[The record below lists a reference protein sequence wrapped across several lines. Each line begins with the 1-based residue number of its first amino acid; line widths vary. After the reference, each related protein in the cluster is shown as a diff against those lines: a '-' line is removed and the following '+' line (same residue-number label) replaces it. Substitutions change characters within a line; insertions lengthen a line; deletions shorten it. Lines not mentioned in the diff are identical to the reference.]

1 MKIKEQY
8 KIRNIIRSIIMEE
21 SALPPLNKELVQLT
35 SEYKS
40 KVNNFTK
47 YFKLYMSK
55 FGDLY
60 SAANTIEKIKLTTT
74 EGKIILKF
82 LDSFH
87 EVVHSH
93 HKIDSYIAQNFSSIK
108 DTYAQIYK
116 NSMQLK
122 LYLLGYYAIILDQIF
137 NLLDTT
143 DNSTKTI
150 FTKKLNT
157 FLIHLRMLKVPE
169 QGYIY
174 NTKNYNDLKK
184 IGKVYMKS
192 NYMGKLFTSLKNSI
206 TLYIKIGQRK

>member
-8 KIRNIIRSIIMEE
+8 KIRNIIRDIIMEE
-21 SALPPLNKELVQLT
+21 VGLPYVNKELVQLT

-122 LYLLGYYAIILDQIF
+122 LYLLGYYAVILDQIF

-184 IGKVYMKS
+184 IGKVYMTS